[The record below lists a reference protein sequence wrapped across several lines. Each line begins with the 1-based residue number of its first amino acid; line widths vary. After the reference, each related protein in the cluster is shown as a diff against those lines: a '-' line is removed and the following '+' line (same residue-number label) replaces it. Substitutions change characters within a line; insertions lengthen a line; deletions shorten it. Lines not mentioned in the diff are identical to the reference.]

1 MSLNFN
7 APNVF
12 PDLNE
17 FEILKKKEEVR
28 SPNIKDRQ
36 PPKSKQSSISLKN

>member
-12 PDLNE
+12 PDLNG
-17 FEILKKKEEVR
+17 FEIFNKKEEVR
-28 SPNIKDRQ
+28 PPKIKDRQ
-36 PPKSKQSSISLKN
+36 PPKTKISSISLKN